1 LAALAYARTMKQIEG
16 ASKRQ
21 GQRRTTAAQRLE
33 MVERFQRSG
42 LTRKAFAAREGVPRS
57 TLDFW
62 LYVARHRSQSS
73 SLVFREIQVSMP
85 TAEPAGWAM
94 EIQSRDGLRIRCR
107 EALSGSE
114 LATLLRGARC

>member
-1 LAALAYARTMKQIEG
+1 MKQIEA
-16 ASKRQ
+16 ASKRP
-21 GQRRTTAAQRLE
+21 GQQRTRAAERLE

-73 SLVFREIQVSMP
+73 SLVFREVQISVP
-85 TAEPAGWAM
+85 AEPAGWAM
-94 EIQSRDGLRIRCR
+94 EIESRDGLRVRLR
-107 EALSGSE
+107 EALGGSE
-114 LATLLRGARC
+114 LARLLRGTRC

>member
-1 LAALAYARTMKQIEG
+1 MKQIE
-16 ASKRQ
+16 AANKRP
-21 GQRRTTAAQRLE
+21 GQQRTRAAERPE

-73 SLVFREIQVSMP
+73 SLIFREVQISVP

-94 EIQSRDGLRIRCR
+94 EIEGWDGLRIRCR

-114 LATLLRGARC
+114 LARLLGVTRC

>member
-1 LAALAYARTMKQIEG
+1 MKQIEAG
-16 ASKRQ
+16 SKRP
-21 GQRRTTAAQRLE
+21 GQQRTTAAERLE

-73 SLVFREIQVSMP
+73 SLIFREVQVSVP
-85 TAEPAGWAM
+85 PAEPAGWAM
-94 EIQSRDGLRIRCR
+94 EIESGDGLRIRCR

-114 LATLLRGARC
+114 LARLLRGTRC